1 MAYVIRENTDAD
13 IFRIEPE
20 TPYPTDHDTLVDLA
34 AEEQD
39 NDARPAIKDRIEN
52 LEQYDTI
59 FIGYPNWWGDMPMIL
74 YSFFDEY
81 DFSGKTIVPFNTHG
95 GSGFSNTINTIAELE
110 PGATTDREV
119 YTVSRKTEQD
129 AEPDIIA
136 WLETSGYTK

>member
-59 FIGYPNWWGDMPMIL
+59 FIP
-74 YSFFDEY
+74 
-81 DFSGKTIVPFNTHG
+81 TG
-95 GSGFSNTINTIAELE
+95 GAIC
-110 PGATTDREV
+110 R
-119 YTVSRKTEQD
+119 
-129 AEPDIIA
+129 
-136 WLETSGYTK
+136 

>member
-1 MAYVIRENTDAD
+1 MACVIQKNTGAD

-59 FIGYPNWWGDMPMIL
+59 FIGYPKME
-74 YSFFDEY
+74 YS
-81 DFSGKTIVPFNTHG
+81 
-95 GSGFSNTINTIAELE
+95 L
-110 PGATTDREV
+110 
-119 YTVSRKTEQD
+119 
-129 AEPDIIA
+129 
-136 WLETSGYTK
+136 

>member
-52 LEQYDTI
+52 L
-59 FIGYPNWWGDMPMIL
+59 
-74 YSFFDEY
+74 
-81 DFSGKTIVPFNTHG
+81 
-95 GSGFSNTINTIAELE
+95 
-110 PGATTDREV
+110 
-119 YTVSRKTEQD
+119 
-129 AEPDIIA
+129 
-136 WLETSGYTK
+136 